1 VGQKLGGDYRTFID
15 LMNKR
20 AKELGCTDTH
30 FNNCNGLPDE
40 DHWVS
45 AYDMALISAEAYKNE
60 TFRMIASI
68 FALFERFKKTCPSCD
83 CISFVSSHENAF
95 YHFFSFLSDDGS
107 HKNYHMPVLPETT
120 EPLLRQ

>member
-1 VGQKLGGDYRTFID
+1 MEQCLYAVMLESANECAYAVAEHVGQKLGGDYRTFID

-60 TFRMIASI
+60 TFRMIAGSQAI
-68 FALFERFKKTCPSCD
+68 
-83 CISFVSSHENAF
+83 
-95 YHFFSFLSDDGS
+95 HFRTNKCKAEYPCHNH
-107 HKNYHMPVLPETT
+107 HK
-120 EPLLRQ
+120 